1 MTEKKYSKVFWD
13 WKTGPTLN
21 DLKVAL
27 EPFGLHIVPNPAM
40 DGSDSYGYFISDEVL
55 TEREVDHLAEDVESE
70 TGTVCEDDLECE
82 EVGA

>member
-1 MTEKKYSKVFWD
+1 
-13 WKTGPTLN
+13 
-21 DLKVAL
+21 
-27 EPFGLHIVPNPAM
+27 M
-40 DGSDSYGYFISDEVL
+40 DGSDSYGSDSYGYFISDEVL